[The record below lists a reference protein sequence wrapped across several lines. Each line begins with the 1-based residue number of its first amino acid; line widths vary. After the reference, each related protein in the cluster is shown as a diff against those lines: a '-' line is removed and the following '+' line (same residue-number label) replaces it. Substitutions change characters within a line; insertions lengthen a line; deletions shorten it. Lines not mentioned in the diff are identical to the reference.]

1 MRDQETAKAAL
12 YTRNWK
18 RVREADGAGGSKSE
32 FQAAEKRS
40 YFPHG
45 TSMPEHWSH
54 LTPPA
59 FNELG

>member
-12 YTRNWK
+12 HTRNWK
-18 RVREADGAGGSKSE
+18 RVREADGAGGGKSE
-32 FQAAEKRS
+32 FQAAEKRL
-40 YFPHG
+40 YG
-45 TSMPEHWSH
+45 TSMREHWSH